1 MDTDFDRV
9 FYIAQKVAQGKS
21 LEDLIESGWRV
32 SEDKVKHVAMEVTA
46 QILFVLLSGHYNYV
60 FRIHQGCSRFF
71 LFTVS
76 C

>member
-9 FYIAQKVAQGKS
+9 FYIAQKVAKGKS

-32 SEDKVKHVAMEVTA
+32 SEDKVKHVAMEVTS
-46 QILFVLLSGHYNYV
+46 QILVVLLFGHYNYV
-60 FRIHQGCSRFF
+60 LRIHQGCSGIF
-71 LFTVS
+71 LFLVS

>member
-32 SEDKVKHVAMEVTA
+32 TEDKVKHVAMEVTA
-46 QILFVLLSGHYNYV
+46 QILVCLAS
-60 FRIHQGCSRFF
+60 CS
-71 LFTVS
+71 LQP
-76 C
+76 CP